1 MRKLDNPTLVCA
13 NCFLR
18 SQQIACFIPHL
29 PLQCSQKKNEFII
42 LDNIFSVNGSIQ
54 ANFWKHPESYC
65 NRVQITLLSITIFYW
80 DFPVQNKNL
89 VLYK

>member
-13 NCFLR
+13 NFFCTANKLHVLYRFYPSSAL
-18 SQQIACFIPHL
+18 
-29 PLQCSQKKNEFII
+29 KKNEVII
-42 LDNIFSVNGSIQ
+42 LENIFSVNGSIQ